1 METDRRNTAVWLLRP
16 LLPAAFA
23 LLLFGCTTGGVVAG
37 AGEDA
42 AAEGDPP
49 RPVNVVEPVGQRSS
63 YGNFLAGRFAER
75 QRDYGRAAAALN
87 RALEE
92 NPENT
97 DLARRAFYVS
107 LQAGRT
113 DTALSLARQLEVAG
127 VQVATAQI
135 LLASQSIKAGDVPAA
150 MSRLEA
156 IERSDL
162 ARYSVPMA
170 LAWAH
175 VGAGETDGAL
185 AALAPL
191 EKATGFEMLRRL
203 HEGLINDLA
212 GRADAAE
219 AAFKISLGDDPATAP
234 VRVVRAYGRFL
245 ERQGRTKE
253 AASLYESH
261 GGQDSDTMLFEE
273 AKARVAAGSVPESIV
288 TGAVDGLAESFFD
301 IASVLPKDRAGEIV
315 LLYVRL
321 ALYLEPDFPL
331 AQLLLG
337 EVLDNFRRY
346 GEAAEIY
353 RDIDPDSPYGWVARL
368 RLADNLYDTDKL
380 EDAVS
385 VLRAM
390 STARAERSD
399 ALIRLGNILRYEE
412 RYAEAIEAYDEA
424 VARRGELRQA
434 DWTLLYSR
442 GIALERNGQ
451 WDLAEADFLKA
462 LEFEPEQ
469 PFVLNYLG
477 YSWVEK
483 GLNLDRAKEMLE
495 RAVAQRQDDGYVV
508 DSMGW
513 ALYKLGDFEGAVSHL
528 ERAVALRS
536 QDPVIN
542 DHLGDAY
549 WRVGRVEEARIQWR
563 RVLELESEEELVGIV
578 REKLE
583 VGLPA
588 RGAGEND
595 G

>member
-1 METDRRNTAVWLLRP
+1 METDRRNIAAWLPRP
-16 LLPAAFA
+16 ILPAALAF
-23 LLLFGCTTGGVVAG
+23 LLSGCATGDLAG
-37 AGEDA
+37 AGEDEA
-42 AAEGDPP
+42 AQSDPP
-49 RPVNVVEPVGQRSS
+49 PSLNVVEPVGQRSP

-75 QRDYGRAAAALN
+75 QRDYDRAAMALN

-92 NPENT
+92 TPDNT
-97 DLARRAFYVS
+97 GLARRAFYVS
-107 LQAGRT
+107 LQAGRI
-113 DTALSLARQLEVAG
+113 DVALSLARRREEAG
-127 VQVATAQI
+127 IHVATAQI
-135 LLASQSIKAGDVPAA
+135 LLAAHSIKTNDIVAA
-150 MSRLEA
+150 TSRLEA
-156 IERSDL
+156 MERSDL

-170 LAWAH
+170 LAWAL

-185 AALAPL
+185 EALAPL

-203 HEGLINDLA
+203 HEGLINDIA

-219 AAFKISLGDDPATAP
+219 AAFRISLGDDPARAP
-234 VRVVRAYGRFL
+234 VRMVRAYGGFL
-245 ERQGRTKE
+245 ERQGRSSE
-253 AASLYESH
+253 ASALYDSRSGRNTDSL
-261 GGQDSDTMLFEE
+261 LFEE
-273 AKARVAAGSVPESIV
+273 AKARVAAGRPPEPIV
-288 TGAVDGLAESFFD
+288 AGAADGLAESFFD

-315 LLYVRL
+315 LIYVRL
-321 ALYLEPDFPL
+321 ALYLNPDFPL

-337 EVLDNFRRY
+337 EVLDNFERY
-346 GEAAEIY
+346 GEAIEIY
-353 RDIDPDSPYGWVARL
+353 RNIDPDSPYGWVARL
-368 RLADNLYDTDKL
+368 RLADNLYDTEEL
-380 EDAVS
+380 EEAVS

-390 STARAERSD
+390 SGQRQDRAD

-412 RYAEAIEAYDEA
+412 HFAEAIEAYDEA
-424 VARRGELRQA
+424 VRRRGELREG

-442 GIALERNGQ
+442 GIALERNDQ
-451 WDLAEADFLKA
+451 WERAEADFLKA

-483 GLNLDRAKEMLE
+483 GMNLDRAKEMLE
-495 RAVAQRQDDGYVV
+495 RAVAQRKDDGYVV

-513 ALYKLGDFEGAVSHL
+513 ALYKLGDYDGAVSHL

-549 WRVGRVEEARIQWR
+549 WRVGRTKEARIQWR
-563 RVLELESEEELVGIV
+563 RVLGLEPEEDLAGTI

-583 VGLPA
+583 AGLPA
-588 RGAGEND
+588 PGTVEND